1 MWPVVQFDFFLCV
14 QYLQEFQLKSGCLA
28 LPPRRRWDL
37 CGGKLHQLR
46 RKPFYFRDV
55 GGVTRRCCAQEFLWG
70 LWHDFEMVGSG
81 RSTLGSEI
89 EKNLRD
95 FDNLPSMFAIKL
107 DCKLVQS
114 LDS

>member
-1 MWPVVQFDFFLCV
+1 MWPVVQFNFFLCV
-14 QYLQEFQLKSGCLA
+14 QYLKEFQLKSGCLA

-55 GGVTRRCCAQEFLWG
+55 GKEIWRLWRCCAQEFLLG
-70 LWHDFEMVGSG
+70 LWHDFEMAVGFG

-89 EKNLRD
+89 EQN
-95 FDNLPSMFAIKL
+95 
-107 DCKLVQS
+107 
-114 LDS
+114 